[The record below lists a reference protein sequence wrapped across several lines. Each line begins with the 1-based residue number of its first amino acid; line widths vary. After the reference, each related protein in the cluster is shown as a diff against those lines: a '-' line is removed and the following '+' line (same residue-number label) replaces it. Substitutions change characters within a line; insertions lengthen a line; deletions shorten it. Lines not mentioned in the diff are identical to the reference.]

1 MNQEKA
7 NEIFKTDIGIQL
19 EVIYVTSDDKVFI
32 RQSEALLH
40 TNDMLNGDPENFV
53 DTTITEWY
61 NENHKTNKMKNLF
74 LLPTDKPSRL
84 YFNTKAK
91 YYAFSYTVTSQ
102 GGSVSNRHIYIT
114 NDEEIKEGDWCYQTE
129 LPNLLEKCKNKEENW
144 ITNRGFKKIILTTDK
159 DLIADGVQSIPDEF
173 LEWFVK
179 NPSCEEVEVREEEV
193 FVGFI
198 DGNGKKPIYDD
209 EYKIII
215 PRTTQQIIDEDFSGG
230 LDMGQVTPKEE
241 PKQLA
246 VEWLQEQLN
255 KILIDNQ
262 IQQTLHLFEQA
273 KQMEEEQRGYSE
285 EHLIKVV
292 EKFHSLQLNEF
303 KSFLELLEFK
313 KEEE

>member
-1 MNQEKA
+1 MK
-7 NEIFKTDIGIQL
+7 I
-19 EVIYVTSDDKVFI
+19 
-32 RQSEALLH
+32 
-40 TNDMLNGDPENFV
+40 
-53 DTTITEWY
+53 
-61 NENHKTNKMKNLF
+61 KTNKMKNLF
-74 LLPTDKPSRL
+74 LLQTDKPSRL
-84 YFNTKAK
+84 IIYSTLLNEFRLLDKPIEDWKHKKN
-91 YYAFSYTVTSQ
+91 
-102 GGSVSNRHIYIT
+102 IYIT
-114 NDEEIKEGDWCYQTE
+114 NDEEIKEGDYGILGKTILSYHQMHKKWGMPQ
-129 LPNLLEKCKNKEENW
+129 
-144 ITNRGFKKIILTTDK
+144 GKKIILTTDQ

-230 LDMGQVTPKEE
+230 LDMGQVTQKEE

-262 IQQTLHLFEQA
+262 IQTNG
-273 KQMEEEQRGYSE
+273 RGTTR
-285 EHLIKVV
+285 L
-292 EKFHSLQLNEF
+292 
-303 KSFLELLEFK
+303 
-313 KEEE
+313 